1 MPPKRK
7 KDVAIDVD
15 DGEKNYFIIF
25 FSIDVSINETLS
37 VLINVLLFFL
47 QYLSALRDETVNCV
61 LLSLFFL

>member
-47 QYLSALRDETVNCV
+47 
-61 LLSLFFL
+61 

>member
-25 FSIDVSINETLS
+25 FSIEVSYYWNIVS
-37 VLINVLLFFL
+37 VN
-47 QYLSALRDETVNCV
+47 
-61 LLSLFFL
+61 